1 MVIFYNFVFICCIAL
16 KVYMLDG
23 LNQVSIQ
30 LQDHCSSVLKLIC
43 LSAISLHLYNSK
55 FWKKKNTRNLSSF
68 SFSFFN
74 KEMDYK
80 VMKQNSRLLKH
91 VYILR
96 VSFPT
101 NYWLNNL
108 NCSRFPFSL
117 YMQLVDKWKWL
128 GIHMLPTNSTLFI

>member
-55 FWKKKNTRNLSSF
+55 FWKIKKHQKSF
-68 SFSFFN
+68 LFF
-74 KEMDYK
+74 
-80 VMKQNSRLLKH
+80 
-91 VYILR
+91 
-96 VSFPT
+96 F
-101 NYWLNNL
+101 
-108 NCSRFPFSL
+108 FF
-117 YMQLVDKWKWL
+117 
-128 GIHMLPTNSTLFI
+128 F